1 MRTMFMNAE
10 VRMQAGILAMAALFL
25 GGTVLTGCSKEQA
38 GAGGGAFSRP
48 PMPVEAA
55 TVSQQS
61 VFDRFEAVGT
71 IEAGDAI
78 TVVSEIDGTVVS
90 LPFQEG
96 ARIEKGGLIA
106 HLDDVQLKAEVD
118 RTEALRD
125 QAQSTYDRVKSVV
138 DQGAGTPQDLDDAG
152 ASLKVAQAN
161 LDLARSRLAKTR
173 ITAPFSGIAGA
184 RRLSPGAFVR
194 AGTAITDLAKIQEIR
209 VDFSAP
215 ERYLGKLNRGASV
228 TISTTAYP
236 GYELTGRIEVIE
248 PVLDEATRSARI
260 VATAKNPDGKF
271 RPGMS
276 ANIVAVL
283 AERERA
289 LTIPSEAVFVEG
301 SQSLVFVIQADS
313 TVARTPVSLGTRMS
327 EAVEVLSG
335 LKAGD
340 RVVRAGHQKLFDG
353 AKVMAVDSLQQMQ
366 GGPGGAAPG
375 ATGSEGAASDTGAAP
390 DSAKGNTP

>member
-1 MRTMFMNAE
+1 MRIQFMNGD
-10 VRMQAGILAMAALFL
+10 VRMKTVALAAATLALAALS
-25 GGTVLTGCSKEQA
+25 GCSKDQA
-38 GAGGGAFSRP
+38 GAAGGGFSRP

-55 TVSQQS
+55 TVEQQS
-61 VFDRFEAVGT
+61 VADRFEAVGT

-90 LPFQEG
+90 LPFREG
-96 ARIEKGGLIA
+96 GRIEKGGLIA
-106 HLDDVQLKAEVD
+106 QLDDVQLKAEVD

-125 QAQSTYDRVKSVV
+125 QARSTFDRVKSVV

-161 LDLARSRLAKTR
+161 LDLAKSRLAKSR
-173 ITAPFSGIAGA
+173 ITAPFAGIAGA
-184 RRLSPGAFVR
+184 RRISPGAFVR
-194 AGTAITDLAKIQEIR
+194 GGQAITDLAKIQEIR

-215 ERYLGKLNRGASV
+215 ERYLAKLHRGAEV

-236 GYELTGRIEVIE
+236 GYELKGTIDVIE

-260 VATAKNPDGKF
+260 IAVAKNPDGKF

-283 AERERA
+283 AERDQA

-301 SQSLVFVIQADS
+301 TQSLVFVIQPDS
-313 TVARTPVSLGTRMS
+313 TVVRTPVSLGTRMR

-335 LKAGD
+335 LHAGD

-353 AKVMAVDSLQQMQ
+353 AKVMPVDSMSMQ
-366 GGPGGAAPG
+366 PGGAGAPG
-375 ATGSEGAASDTGAAP
+375 GAQGGATA
-390 DSAKGNTP
+390 DSSKGNTP

>member
-1 MRTMFMNAE
+1 MRTMFMNAD
-10 VRMQAGILAMAALFL
+10 VRQAGTLATAILFL
-25 GGTVLTGCSKEQA
+25 GGVALTGCSKQE
-38 GAGGGAFSRP
+38 AGGMPGGGGRP
-48 PMPVEAA
+48 AMPVEAA
-55 TVSQQS
+55 TAEQQS
-61 VFDRFEAVGT
+61 VADRFEAVGT
-71 IEAGDAI
+71 IEASDAI

-96 ARIEKGGLIA
+96 ARIGKGGLIA
-106 HLDDVQLKAEVD
+106 QLDDVQLKAEVD

-194 AGTAITDLAKIQEIR
+194 AGTAITDLAKIQDIR

-248 PVLDEATRSARI
+248 PVLDEATRSARVI
-260 VATAKNPDGKF
+260 AEAKNPDGKF

-276 ANIVAVL
+276 ANIVAIL
-283 AERERA
+283 AERDRA

-301 SQSLVFVIQADS
+301 SQSLVYVIKADS

-335 LKAGD
+335 LQAGD
-340 RVVRAGHQKLFDG
+340 QVVRAGHQKLFDG
-353 AKVMAVDSLQQMQ
+353 AKVMPVDSRQAMQQ
-366 GGPGGAAPG
+366 GGGAPGGEAAPGGAAP
-375 ATGSEGAASDTGAAP
+375 
-390 DSAKGNTP
+390 DSSQGNTP